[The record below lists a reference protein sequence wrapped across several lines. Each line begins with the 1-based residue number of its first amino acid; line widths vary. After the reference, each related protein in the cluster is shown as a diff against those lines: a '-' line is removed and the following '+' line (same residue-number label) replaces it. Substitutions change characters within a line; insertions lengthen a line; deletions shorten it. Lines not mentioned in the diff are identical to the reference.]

1 MKLMILVFASVL
13 LSAGVLDAQVIRKK
27 VPASSFETV
36 TIIYTANT
44 RGLHAATQTDTPAS
58 ALQTIINELRK
69 EYEDNL
75 LVDLGNFMGA
85 TPTTI
90 LTHGKLD
97 FQVLELLGYDLIH
110 ISNDEFVAGAENLS
124 IRIADTKLPVLAGNL
139 NIAGSTASKWTIL
152 SCGNRKVGFVGVT
165 SPTFDKLVI
174 ENKRQDVVVESATS
188 YVTKAIEEMAGKAD
202 IVVALTDLAEDEI
215 SLIRDIPGLDLI
227 ITTGGDS
234 VKPGSDWISVGFP
247 GTKKAAVARTLSS
260 GTAVHVLEL
269 HGFSDQNKWTVDEIV
284 GEVYTVTKNTPR
296 ENATDNWFQWQ
307 IDDYLIIHDGNKIL
321 GELEEPLSNENGRT
335 QQTALGKAVTKLM
348 RNLSKSHLAIL
359 NSGALKNGLPKG
371 PITEWDLIEA
381 VPYPN
386 NLVVMK
392 LTGAQI
398 EALISRSQSKSGES
412 GYLQFSGLTTEPA
425 SLGNRIGGLKI
436 APKRSYSVIL
446 LDFLAQGGD
455 GYSELKDAEIV
466 KKIPI
471 TLQEL
476 CREAF
481 REYGSLI
488 VEGLSMEREANFWF
502 AKFHIAAMV
511 NAFIADPSN
520 LRLYPDEV
528 TLIGQQLISW
538 SLGSRL
544 DVIRMNFVSGFEN
557 FVEVQY
563 GLSWDQDW
571 TPTQTLDTIRAGTQ
585 FSLYLSNLL
594 FGGVK
599 TLDPYVSAVLAT
611 VLLHPDPTD
620 QISDPNLP
628 RPSSLKVAGG
638 VEFFLFQLMSVKL
651 GIRWQKQPF
660 DWNLPAVTGL
670 EGILAFKVDIFK
682 DVLLFDT
689 TTDVFSSLDFSKG
702 TTISS
707 VNRVFF
713 AVKDNLKIGPRF
725 QLFYNTKVGHL
736 AYFFD
741 VAIVMDFNF

>member
-1 MKLMILVFASVL
+1 MKLILLIFASVFL
-13 LSAGVLDAQVIRKK
+13 LTGVLNAQVIRRK

-58 ALQTIINELRK
+58 ALQTIINALRK
-69 EYEDNL
+69 EYKDTL
-75 LVDLGNFMGA
+75 LIDLGNFMGA

-90 LTHGKLD
+90 LTQGKLD
-97 FQVLELLGYDLIH
+97 FQVMELLGYDLIH
-110 ISNDEFVAGAENLS
+110 ISNDEFVAGAENLNK
-124 IRIADTKLPVLAGNL
+124 RITDTKIPVLAGNL

-165 SPTFDKLVI
+165 SPTFEKLVI
-174 ENKRQDVVVESATS
+174 ENMRKDVVIESATS
-188 YVTKAIEEMAGKAD
+188 YIAKAIEEMAGKAD
-202 IVVALTDLAEDEI
+202 IIVALTDLAEDEI
-215 SLIRDIPGLDLI
+215 ALIRDIPGLDLI

-247 GTKKAAVARTLSS
+247 GIKRAAVARTLSS
-260 GTAVHVLEL
+260 GTAVHMLEL
-269 HGFSDQNKWTVDEIV
+269 HGFADQNKWTVDEVV
-284 GEVYTVTKNTPR
+284 GEVYEVTKNTPR

-307 IDDYLIIHDGNKIL
+307 IDNYVTTNNKIL
-321 GELEEPLSNENGRT
+321 GELKEPLSNENGRT
-335 QQTALGKAVTKLM
+335 QQTAFGKAVTNLM
-348 RNLSKSHLAIL
+348 RNISKSHVAIL
-359 NSGALKNGLPKG
+359 NSGALRSGFPKG

-381 VPYPN
+381 VPYSN
-386 NLVVMK
+386 NLVVIK

-398 EALISRSQSKSGES
+398 EAVISKSQSKSGES

-436 APKRSYSVIL
+436 APERSYTVIL
-446 LDFLAQGGD
+446 PDFLAQGGD
-455 GYSELKDAEIV
+455 GYNELKDAEIIE
-466 KKIPI
+466 KIPI
-471 TLQEL
+471 SLQDL

-481 REYGSLI
+481 QKYGSLI
-488 VEGLSMEREANFWF
+488 VEGLSMDSEVNFWF

-520 LRLYPDEV
+520 LSLYPGEV

-538 SLGSRL
+538 SLESRL
-544 DVIRMNFVSGFEN
+544 DIIRMDFISGFEN

-563 GLSWDQDW
+563 GLSWDKNW
-571 TPTQTLDTIRAGTQ
+571 IPAETLDTIRVGTQ
-585 FSLYLSNLL
+585 FSYYLSNLL

-599 TLDPYVSAVLAT
+599 TLDPYVSAVMET
-611 VLLHPDPTD
+611 VLLYPDPANL
-620 QISDPNLP
+620 ILDPNLP

-638 VEFFLFQLMSVKL
+638 VELTLFALISIKL
-651 GIRWQKQPF
+651 GFRWQNQPF
-660 DWNLPAVTGL
+660 NWNAPALTGL

-682 DVLLFDT
+682 DILSFDT
-689 TTDVFSSLDFSKG
+689 NTDVFSSFDFNSQG
-702 TTISS
+702 ITISS

-713 AVKDNLKIGPRF
+713 ALKNNFKIGPRF
-725 QLFYNTKVGHL
+725 QLFYNTLVGHL

-741 VAIVMDFNF
+741 VSINMDFNL